1 MKRYGPRRVELNQ
14 VKSQI
19 VKSYKSGFSLRQIA
33 ESHDTSHGS
42 IRALLIEEGVKMRN
56 PGRHRKEK

>member
-1 MKRYGPRRVELNQ
+1 MKLYGPKRMELNP
-14 VKSQI
+14 VKAQI
-19 VKSYKSGFSLRQIA
+19 VKSYENGFSLREIA
-33 ESHDTSHGS
+33 AWHNASHGS

>member
-1 MKRYGPRRVELNQ
+1 MKRYGPRRIELNQ
-14 VKSQI
+14 VKYQI
-19 VKSYKSGFSLRQIA
+19 VKSYENGFSLREIA
-33 ESHDTSHGS
+33 VSHGTSHGS